1 MKNNYILGREQKLT
15 EVDKRDGHVTL
26 LWSNLEAPYATYP
39 YRLCKYPS
47 WDMPMQWIDLYNDT
61 EGFYIGSHDE
71 TCETKWFFF
80 ELRPC
85 LSSHASTDWPI
96 PEETGK
102 DRPIGLVFSVVRLPY
117 IEGGKNWTS
126 SPVVY
131 RFHRGDWHSG
141 AERYRRWTA
150 TRLKFPPKPPWV
162 RDCHSW
168 MTTTFHFPD
177 NSVQKH
183 KNYA

>member
-1 MKNNYILGREQKLT
+1 
-15 EVDKRDGHVTL
+15 
-26 LWSNLEAPYATYP
+26 
-39 YRLCKYPS
+39 
-47 WDMPMQWIDLYNDT
+47 MQWIDLYNDT